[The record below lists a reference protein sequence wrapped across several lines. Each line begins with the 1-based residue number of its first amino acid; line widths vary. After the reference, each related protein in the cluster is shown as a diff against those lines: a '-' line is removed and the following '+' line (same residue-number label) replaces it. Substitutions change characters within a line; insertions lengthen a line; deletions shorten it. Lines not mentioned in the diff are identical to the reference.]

1 MDCSFERRSLIGCIE
16 WTFFLKYYFPLF
28 GAGLTSLQTVMWW
41 WRPSD
46 EMTHATS
53 TFYQR
58 TWYFLRLYTQNISNL
73 HWGLDRESFL
83 PIQAVEVL
91 RLWITTCSG
100 PFFTFKSEKL
110 LLHSVTLPGV
120 ISSCALIGRFVGHTA
135 VTLWGF
141 VTLSKF
147 QAPNQMMLSHNNS
160 YRHKSYLRSWSNFC
174 QK

>member
-1 MDCSFERRSLIGCIE
+1 MDCSFVRRSLIGCIE

-46 EMTHATS
+46 EMTHASS

-58 TWYFLRLYTQNISNL
+58 TWYFLRLYTQNVSNL

-110 LLHSVTLPGV
+110 LLHSTRCHFKLCSDWSVCGSYGSHIVRICDTV
-120 ISSCALIGRFVGHTA
+120 KVSSSESDDA
-135 VTLWGF
+135 VT
-141 VTLSKF
+141 
-147 QAPNQMMLSHNNS
+147 Q
-160 YRHKSYLRSWSNFC
+160 
-174 QK
+174 